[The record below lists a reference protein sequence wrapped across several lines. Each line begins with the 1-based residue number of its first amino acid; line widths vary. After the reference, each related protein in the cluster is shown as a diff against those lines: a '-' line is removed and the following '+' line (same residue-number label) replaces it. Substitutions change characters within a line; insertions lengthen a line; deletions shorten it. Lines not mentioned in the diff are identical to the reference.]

1 MFESDDGG
9 TLALSI
15 ARKQSH
21 DMSVS
26 RVGDKS
32 KRKKGGGS
40 GGAHRSAVND
50 AVPDVQL
57 PGRIKQVRE
66 DDEPA
71 AENDEE
77 DD

>member
-1 MFESDDGG
+1 
-9 TLALSI
+9 
-15 ARKQSH
+15 
-21 DMSVS
+21 MSVS

-32 KRKKGGGS
+32 KRRKGGS
-40 GGAHRSAVND
+40 ARPRSEAMKD
-50 AVPDVQL
+50 AMPDVQ
-57 PGRIKQVRE
+57 PAVPIKRARE

>member
-1 MFESDDGG
+1 
-9 TLALSI
+9 
-15 ARKQSH
+15 
-21 DMSVS
+21 MSVS

-32 KRKKGGGS
+32 KRRKGGGS
-40 GGAHRSAVND
+40 ARARRDAMKD
-50 AVPDVQL
+50 AVPDVQ
-57 PGRIKQVRE
+57 PPAPIKRVRE